1 MNFLPRSGL
10 RPRSLLLSAAIA
22 MAVAGTAV
30 AAPAGAPAKAP
41 PSNAQL
47 ASPQIE
53 RKVDALLAKMTL
65 AEKIGQLMQYNDQ
78 GSSAPTAADSG
89 AAIAVNPETRD
100 HVDAYDLAKKG
111 ELGSM
116 LNVIGA
122 EKTRRFQEAAMH
134 SRLGIPILFGA
145 DVIHG
150 YRTIYPVPLGLSAS
164 WDPQLVEDVSRM
176 SASEAT
182 TAGVKWFYSP
192 MVDISRDARWGRST
206 EGAGED
212 AYLGSAMA
220 RAYIRGY
227 QGNDLSRPE
236 SVAASVKHF
245 AAYGAA
251 EAGREYNTTDMSD
264 IRLRQVYLPPY
275 KAAVEAGAATMMSS
289 FNALNGVPATAD
301 PYLMDEILRKEWGFD
316 GFVVSDY
323 TAVMELTHHGIALDA
338 ATATKKALEAGVEV
352 DMMSHFYDTQIPKL
366 LKEGKLSMAT
376 VDEAVRRVLRVKFAL
391 GLFEHPY
398 ARGTEVTQAV
408 DAHRPLAR
416 RAAEESFVLLKNG
429 GAGQAPVLPLSADVK
444 KLALIG
450 PLADD
455 ASEMQGA
462 WGGAQHL
469 PDVVTLRGGLA
480 ARMKKVGGELLYAKG
495 TDVLTD
501 SQDGFA
507 AAKQAAAQADVVVMA
522 LGESSSMSGEAG
534 SRAHLDLP
542 GNQQQLLEAIVATG
556 KPVVLLVF
564 SGRPLV
570 LDWADQHVGAI
581 METWFPGT
589 EAGNAVA
596 NVLFGD
602 VAPSGKLTMSF
613 PRAVG
618 QEPLYYNQF
627 PTGRPAGDADLT
639 KPPAGD
645 TRFISRYIDVAN
657 DALYPFGYGL
667 SYTTFGY
674 SDVAVSR
681 KQVPLAEANRADAKS
696 LVTVTAT
703 VKNTGQRAGT
713 EVVQLYVRN
722 LGASVEQPVRSLQGF
737 QRVTL
742 KAGESRQ
749 VTFQLGFPE
758 LSFYNVKSQPVV
770 EPTHYTVWV
779 GGSSL
784 ASGQADFDVV
794 P

>member
-1 MNFLPRSGL
+1 MSIPVPSRMRPCVLFLGVMLAIVATSQAADAPQA
-10 RPRSLLLSAAIA
+10 SLPG
-22 MAVAGTAV
+22 MG
-30 AAPAGAPAKAP
+30 
-41 PSNAQL
+41 PSNVQL
-47 ASPQIE
+47 ASPAIE
-53 RKVDALLAKMTL
+53 KKVEALLARMTL
-65 AEKIGQLMQYNDQ
+65 QEKIGQLVQYGATGASD
-78 GSSAPTAADSG
+78 TAAGDS
-89 AAIAVNPETRD
+89 AIALNPETRTA
-100 HVDAYDLAKKG
+100 VDALSLARKG

-116 LNVIGA
+116 LNVTGA
-122 EKTRRFQEAAMH
+122 ARTRRFQEAALK
-134 SRLGIPILFGA
+134 SRLGIPLLFGA
-145 DVIHG
+145 DIIHG
-150 YRTIYPVPLGLSAS
+150 YRTIYPVPLGLSAT
-164 WDPQLVEDVSRM
+164 WDPQLVQDLSRM
-176 SASEAT
+176 SATEAT

-212 AYLGSAMA
+212 AYLGAAMA

-227 QGNDLSRPE
+227 QGDSLADPQ

-275 KAAVEAGAATMMSS
+275 RAAVDAGAATMMSA
-289 FNALNGVPATAD
+289 FNALNGVPATAN
-301 PYLMDEILRKEWGFD
+301 PYLMTDILRKEWGFD
-316 GFVVSDY
+316 GFVVSDF

-352 DMMSHFYDTQIPKL
+352 DMMSHYYDTQIPVL
-366 LKEGKLSMAT
+366 LKEGKLSQAT

-391 GLFEHPY
+391 GLFEQPY
-398 ARGTEVTQAV
+398 ARATEVTEAV
-408 DAHRPLAR
+408 DAHRPLVR

-429 GAGQAPVLPLSADVK
+429 GRDSAPVLPLQASVK

-462 WGGAQHL
+462 WGGAQHV
-469 PDVVTLRGGLA
+469 PDVVTLRDGLA
-480 ARMKKVGGELLYAKG
+480 ERMKAQGGELVYAHG
-495 TDVLTD
+495 TDVETD
-501 SQDGFA
+501 SEAGFA
-507 AAKQAAAQADVVVMA
+507 EALNAAAASDVVVMA
-522 LGESSSMSGEAG
+522 LGESSRMSGEAG

-542 GNQQQLLEAIVATG
+542 GNQQKLLARVTALG

-570 LDWADQHVGAI
+570 LDWADKHVPAI
-581 METWFPGT
+581 MAVWFPGT
-589 EAGNAVA
+589 EAGHAVA

-627 PTGRPAGDADLT
+627 ATGRPPGNADLT
-639 KPPAGD
+639 QPPGRD
-645 TRFISRYIDVAN
+645 TSFISRYIDVAN
-657 DALYPFGYGL
+657 DALYPFGHGL

-674 SDVAVSR
+674 SDVQVSR
-681 KQVPLAEANRADAKS
+681 ASVPLAEANRAGAVN

-703 VKNTGQRAGT
+703 VKNTGERAGT

-722 LGASVEQPVRSLQGF
+722 LGASVTQPVRSLQGF
-737 QRVTL
+737 QRIAL
-742 KAGESRQ
+742 KAGESKQ

-758 LSFYNVKSQPVV
+758 LSFWNAKSQEVV
-770 EPTHYTVWV
+770 EPTQYTVWV
-779 GGSSL
+779 GGSS
-784 ASGQADFDVV
+784 AANQQAAFTVT

>member
-1 MNFLPRSGL
+1 M
-10 RPRSLLLSAAIA
+10 AA
-22 MAVAGTAV
+22 V
-30 AAPAGAPAKAP
+30 
-41 PSNAQL
+41 
-47 ASPQIE
+47 
-53 RKVDALLAKMTL
+53 
-65 AEKIGQLMQYNDQ
+65 
-78 GSSAPTAADSG
+78 
-89 AAIAVNPETRD
+89 
-100 HVDAYDLAKKG
+100 
-111 ELGSM
+111 
-116 LNVIGA
+116 
-122 EKTRRFQEAAMH
+122 
-134 SRLGIPILFGA
+134 
-145 DVIHG
+145 
-150 YRTIYPVPLGLSAS
+150 
-164 WDPQLVEDVSRM
+164 
-176 SASEAT
+176 EAT

-227 QGNDLSRPE
+227 QGTDLSRPE

-301 PYLMDEILRKEWGFD
+301 PYLMTDILRKEWGFD

-323 TAVMELTHHGIALDA
+323 TAIMELTHHGIALDA
-338 ATATKKALEAGVEV
+338 ATATRKALEAGVEV

-429 GAGQAPVLPLSADVK
+429 GAGQAPVLPLSTGVK

-480 ARMKKVGGELLYAKG
+480 ARMKKLGGELLYAKG

-501 SQDGFA
+501 SQAGFA

-542 GNQQQLLEAIVATG
+542 GNQQQLLEQIVATG

-570 LDWADQHVGAI
+570 LDWADRHVPAI

-627 PTGRPAGDADLT
+627 PTGRPAGDADLS

-645 TRFISRYIDVAN
+645 TRFISRYIDVPN

-667 SYTTFGY
+667 SYTTFDY
-674 SDVAVSR
+674 SGVQLSR
-681 KQVPLAEANRADAKS
+681 TRVPLAEADRAGAGN

-703 VKNTGQRAGT
+703 VKNTGKRAGT

-722 LGASVEQPVRSLQGF
+722 LGASVEQPVRSLKGF

-742 KAGESRQ
+742 KAGESKQ
-749 VTFQLGFPE
+749 VTFKLGFPE
-758 LSFYNVKSQPVV
+758 LSFYNVKSQPVI

-784 ASGQADFDVV
+784 ATQQADFDVT